1 MEKGVNLR
9 SNALFIDV
17 IGDLHRINSHI
28 AAAAYPLIQA
38 AGLFNTTRLRTS
50 ALSERLA

>member
-9 SNALFIDV
+9 SNALFIDL

-28 AAAAYPLIQA
+28 AAAAYPLTQA
-38 AGLFNTTRLRTS
+38 AGLLNTTRRRTS
-50 ALSERLA
+50 ARSERSA